1 MRFTSLLSFFLAC
14 AFSTLSMGDT
24 IIGQVVDSMGVG
36 VPGVDI
42 DVTVSSGTDPTISN
56 DGTNANGIFVTTV
69 PAGLYDISFRSP
81 PAPATSHLAMV
92 LSNVLVVGQTNLG
105 VVTLPPGVVISGQLV
120 DGVGLP
126 VANVVVDVIDRAT
139 GDTLANN
146 NNRSDL
152 FGSFFV
158 TAPFAPIYL
167 ELRTAGVS
175 GGSLVPRRME
185 LEPMG
190 DLNLGSLELNDG
202 FPLSGTVVTATG
214 DPIPGLDLDVLDT
227 STGLKVFTPND
238 NTDPGGD
245 FSILLPVG
253 IYDVEICPPLASR
266 LVAKDFE
273 GLLFQGA
280 LNLGAIT
287 LEDGVVL
294 TGTVRDVAG
303 IPLPRID
310 LEVRRSATGAS
321 VVTCGDDT
329 NANGVYSVIVPSD
342 VIDVSF
348 AQAGAHGT
356 SAADLHVG
364 LSVTG
369 DMLLDGVIP
378 APQADFFAP
387 VTSGLSPLTVDFR
400 DATTGAVLSWFWSFG
415 DGGVSNLSD
424 PVHVYTEVGTYTVAL
439 TVDGIGGPSTEVKTG
454 FVTVQHLPPTAA
466 FQASPTTGTRP
477 LTVTFTDG
485 SAGEVSSWS
494 WSFGDGGSS
503 TLQHPVVTYE
513 MPGTYTV
520 ALTASGP
527 GGSNIATE
535 LDYVTVSEAPPV
547 TDLAGTPLT
556 GVTPL
561 SEAPPVTDFAGTP
574 LTGVT
579 PLAVT
584 FADLS
589 TGVVTAWS
597 WNFGDM
603 ATSTLKSPLHTY
615 TAAGT
620 YTVFLTATGPGGSSN
635 ETKLNY
641 VSVAEPAP
649 VASFVG
655 APLTGMAPLT
665 VTFADRSTGAVTGW
679 SWNFGDLGVSAL
691 QNPEH
696 TFVAAGTYSVGLT
709 ASGPGG
715 MDVLIRPSYILVTEP
730 KTADFIAHRVRG
742 GVPLRVSFTDLTT
755 GTPISWFWNFGDGKT
770 STLQHPKHIYTQ
782 AGTYSVSLA
791 VMTSSGVLIE
801 TKSDYIHVRER
812 RGRAGTPTGSRTRP
826 APNWPPPTSGG
837 QVH

>member
-14 AFSTLSMGDT
+14 AFSTSSMGDT
-24 IIGQVVDSMGVG
+24 IVGRVVDAMGVG

-42 DVTVSSGTDPTISN
+42 DVTVSSGSDPTISN

-69 PAGLYDISFRSP
+69 PAGLYDISFSPP

-105 VVTLPPGVVISGQLV
+105 VVRLPPGVVISGQLV

-126 VANVVVDVIDRAT
+126 VASVVVDVIDRAT
-139 GDTLANN
+139 GVTLNN
-146 NNRSDL
+146 KNNRSDL

-167 ELRTAGVS
+167 ELGTVGVS
-175 GGSLVPRRME
+175 GGPLVPRRME

-190 DLNLGSLELNDG
+190 DLNLGSLELEDG
-202 FPLSGTVVTATG
+202 FPLRGTLVTAAG
-214 DPIPGLDLDVLDT
+214 DPISGLDLDVLDT

-253 IYDVEICPPLASR
+253 IYDVEICPPQAKR
-266 LVAKDFE
+266 LVARDFE

-287 LEDGVVL
+287 LEEGVVL

-303 IPLPRID
+303 IPLSGID
-310 LEVRRSATGAS
+310 LDVRRSATGAS

-378 APQADFFAP
+378 APQADFFAL
-387 VTSGLSPLTVDFR
+387 VTSGPSELTVDFQ
-400 DATTGAVLSWFWSFG
+400 DASTGAVLSWFWSFG

-424 PVHVYTEVGTYTVAL
+424 PVHAYTEVGTYTVAL
-439 TVDGIGGPSTEVKTG
+439 TVDGIGGPSTEVKPA

-466 FQASPTTGTRP
+466 FQASSTTGTRP
-477 LTVTFTDG
+477 LTVTFTDQ
-485 SAGEVSSWS
+485 STGEVSSWR
-494 WSFGDGGSS
+494 WDFGDGGSS
-503 TLQHPVVTYE
+503 ALHHPVYTYE

-527 GGSNIATE
+527 GGSNIATK
-535 LDYVTVSEAPPV
+535 LDYVTVSEAAPV
-547 TDLAGTPLT
+547 A
-556 GVTPL
+556 
-561 SEAPPVTDFAGTP
+561 DFSRTSF
-574 LTGVT
+574 TGVT
-579 PLAVT
+579 PLAVS

-589 TGVVTAWS
+589 TGVVTTWS

-603 ATSTLKSPLHTY
+603 ATSTLQNPLHTY

-620 YTVFLTATGPGGSSN
+620 YTVSLTATGPGGSSN

-649 VASFVG
+649 VAFFVG

-715 MDVLIRPSYILVTEP
+715 MDVSIRPSYILVTESE
-730 KTADFIAHRVRG
+730 TADFTADRVRG

-755 GTPISWFWNFGDGKT
+755 GTPISWFWSFGDGKT
-770 STLQHPKHIYTQ
+770 STLQHPWHIYKQ

-801 TKSDYIHVRER
+801 TKSDYIRVRER
-812 RGRAGTPTGSRTRP
+812 RGRAGTPSGSRTRP
-826 APNWPPPTSGG
+826 APNWPPQPSGG

>member
-1 MRFTSLLSFFLAC
+1 MRLTSLFSPVLVC
-14 AFSTLSMGDT
+14 VFSTLSSGET
-24 IIGQVVDSMGVG
+24 IVGQVVDSMGVG
-36 VPGVDI
+36 VSGVDI
-42 DVTVSSGTDPTISN
+42 DVIDPSGSNPTISN
-56 DGTNANGIFVTTV
+56 DGTDANGFFVTTV
-69 PAGLYDISFRSP
+69 PAGLYNISFRPP
-81 PAPATSHLAMV
+81 PAPVSSHLATV
-92 LSNVLVVGQTNLG
+92 LPNVLVVGQTDLG
-105 VVTLPPGVVISGQLV
+105 VVTLPRGVVISAQLV
-120 DGVGLP
+120 DVVGLP

-146 NNRSDL
+146 HNRSDL
-152 FGSFFV
+152 FGSFYV
-158 TAPFAPIYL
+158 TAPFASIYL
-167 ELRTAGVS
+167 ELGTAGVS
-175 GGSLVPRRME
+175 GGSLVPRRLE

-190 DLNLGSLELNDG
+190 DLDLGILVLEEG
-202 FPLSGTVVTATG
+202 FPLSGTLETAIG
-214 DPIPGLDLDVLDT
+214 DPIAGLDLDVLDIL
-227 STGLKVFTPND
+227 TGLKLFTPND
-238 NTDPGGD
+238 NTDPGGN

-253 IYDVEICPPLASR
+253 MYDLEICPPLTSR

-287 LEDGVVL
+287 LEGGAVL

-303 IPLPRID
+303 IPLPGID
-310 LEVRRSATGAS
+310 LDVHRSANGAS

-329 NANGVYSVIVPSD
+329 NANGVYSVIVPLD

-364 LSVTG
+364 ISVTG
-369 DMLLDGVIP
+369 DILLDGVIP
-378 APQADFFAP
+378 APQADFFAA
-387 VTSGLSPLTVDFR
+387 VTSGLAPLTVDFQ
-400 DATTGAVLSWFWSFG
+400 DATTGAVSSWFWILG
-415 DGGVSNLSD
+415 DGDVSNLSG
-424 PVHVYTEVGTYTVAL
+424 PVHVYTEAGTYTVTL
-439 TVDGIGGPSTEVKTG
+439 TVDGIGGPSTGVKTG
-454 FVTVQHLPPTAA
+454 FVTVQHLPPAAA
-466 FQASPTTGTRP
+466 FQASSTTGTRP

-503 TLQHPVVTYE
+503 TRQHPVYTYE
-513 MPGTYTV
+513 TPGTYTV

-535 LDYVTVSEAPPV
+535 LDYVTV
-547 TDLAGTPLT
+547 
-556 GVTPL
+556 

-603 ATSTLKSPLHTY
+603 ATSTLQSPLHTY

-620 YTVFLTATGPGGSSN
+620 YTVSLTATGPGGSSN

-665 VTFADRSTGAVTGW
+665 VTFADRSAGVITGW
-679 SWNFGDLGVSAL
+679 SWNFGDLGVSTL

-730 KTADFIAHRVRG
+730 ETADFIADRVRG

-755 GTPISWFWNFGDGKT
+755 GTPISWLWNFGDGRT
-770 STLQHPKHIYTQ
+770 STLQHPTHIYKQ
-782 AGTYSVSLA
+782 AGLYSVSLA
-791 VMTSSGVLIE
+791 VMTSSGMLIE

-812 RGRAGTPTGSRTRP
+812 RGRAGRPTGSRTRP
-826 APNWPPPTSGG
+826 APNWPPQTSGG